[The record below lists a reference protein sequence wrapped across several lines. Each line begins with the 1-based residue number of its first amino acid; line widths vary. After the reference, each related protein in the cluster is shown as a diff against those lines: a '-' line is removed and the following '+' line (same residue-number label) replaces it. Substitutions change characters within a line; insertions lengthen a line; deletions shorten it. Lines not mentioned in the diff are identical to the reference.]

1 MPRNLSN
8 DSNDNSNSSNSE
20 GAASEDPTFNSVQT
34 NTLVA
39 PTCKT
44 SSIQTLDGEGETLQ
58 IRCNFIT
65 APEGS
70 TLQLAPNQLNAIST
84 VSSQSNLSA
93 GTDISAVG
101 NIVSATGRVEATEG
115 ALIGNSA
122 AVSTVVTCQSVDCSN
137 GSYDDQE
144 VRCGRI
150 NLSSGAHDGWSI
162 LQGSS
167 GSDLQDTLGIASPN
181 ANGVFTVFDEN
192 FSPLLI
198 QSKNGLIC
206 QTAFN
211 QNSSLTLSAAS
222 ELRLGGFVFTPIQ
235 YQRVIPTFTFRST
248 DDTTAFTNRLFDFR
262 SNADWTN
269 VNTGAT
275 NQNLYITSSEG
286 FYKVAV
292 ELQGNSSSG
301 NFTFVRVLFDY
312 TLCFSVQASPDTE
325 PAVTYSY
332 RVKPANA
339 TPSVNVNFLANPVQS
354 QPVFL
359 RFANQTS
366 GETFSNVVVRVTKM
380 PY

>member
-8 DSNDNSNSSNSE
+8 DSNDNSNSSNSG

-84 VSSQSNLSA
+84 VSSQSNMSA

-162 LQGSS
+162 LQGSN

-206 QTAFN
+206 QTQMN
-211 QNSSLTLSAAS
+211 QNGNLTLSAAS
-222 ELRLGGFVFTPIQ
+222 NLSIAGYNVTPQQYYMNIASFTIKAS
-235 YQRVIPTFTFRST
+235 IESST
-248 DDTTAFTNRLFDFR
+248 RLFNTRTQVWIRRSDAGTRTLYDAAFEGYWKISITQTGASSSNNWSGYRILADFVLVFPNVANPDIVAGDIALNYGFKKAP
-262 SNADWTN
+262 SNALSPSLHIDQ
-269 VNTGAT
+269 
-275 NQNLYITSSEG
+275 QNAPSPNDQEVYL
-286 FYKVAV
+286 
-292 ELQGNSSSG
+292 
-301 NFTFVRVLFDY
+301 TF
-312 TLCFSVQASPDTE
+312 P
-325 PAVTYSY
+325 
-332 RVKPANA
+332 
-339 TPSVNVNFLANPVQS
+339 
-354 QPVFL
+354 
-359 RFANQTS
+359 NQT
-366 GETFSNVVVRVTKM
+366 GVETMPIEVRLTKL

>member
-1 MPRNLSN
+1 M
-8 DSNDNSNSSNSE
+8 
-20 GAASEDPTFNSVQT
+20 QT

-84 VSSQSNLSA
+84 VSSQSNMSA

-101 NIVSATGRVEATEG
+101 NIVSATGKVEATAG

-122 AVSTVVTCQSVDCSN
+122 AVSTVITYQSVDCSN

-144 VRCGRI
+144 IKCGRI
-150 NLSSGAHDGWSI
+150 NMSSGAHDGWSI

-167 GSDLQDTLGIASPN
+167 GSDLQNTLGIASPN
-181 ANGVFTVFDEN
+181 ADGVFTVFDEN

-211 QNSSLTLSAAS
+211 QNNHLILSSTSTL
-222 ELRLGGFVFTPIQ
+222 RFGGYAFTPTQ
-235 YQRVIPTFTFRST
+235 FTRNATITIRSSPDRT
-248 DDTTAFTNRLFDFR
+248 NFTNMLFNCQSTSDFI
-262 SNADWTN
+262 N
-269 VNTGAT
+269 VNTGQ
-275 NQNLYITSSEG
+275 NQSMYNAALEGIYKCSVTQNSASS
-286 FYKVAV
+286 A
-292 ELQGNSSSG
+292 NSY
-301 NFTFVRVLFDY
+301 NMVIILFDY
-312 TLCFSVQASPDTE
+312 VLRLSTQATPDIVPSVS
-325 PAVTYSY
+325 YGY
-332 RVKPANA
+332 RVDPSGSLPPTVEVDHLN
-339 TPSVNVNFLANPVQS
+339 TPIQS
-354 QPVFL
+354 QPVYLNFPSSNN
-359 RFANQTS
+359 AA
-366 GETFSNVVVRVTKM
+366 GETMDVTVRLTKM
-380 PY
+380 PW